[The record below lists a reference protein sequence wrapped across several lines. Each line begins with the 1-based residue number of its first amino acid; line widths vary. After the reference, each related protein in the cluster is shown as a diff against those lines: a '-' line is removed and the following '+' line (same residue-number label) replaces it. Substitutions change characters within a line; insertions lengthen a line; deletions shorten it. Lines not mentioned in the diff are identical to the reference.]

1 MIAVDTNI
9 LARYYV
15 DDPNDPEAAQQRVL
29 AERLLRESPS
39 VHVPVTVILEFAW
52 VLRAFYSFTTDD
64 CARAMEHLIGL
75 PNVQVEDWPAVQEA
89 LRLYREGLDFADALH
104 VARSKKCERFY
115 TFDDK
120 KFARRAKKLAV
131 VPEVVVLGSVAAKS

>member
-15 DDPNDPEAAQQRVL
+15 DDPDDPEAVRQRPL

-39 VHVPVTVILEFAW
+39 VYVPVTVVLEFAW
-52 VLRAFYSFTTDD
+52 VLRAFYSFPTED
-64 CARAMEHLIGL
+64 CALAMEHLIGL
-75 PNVQVEDWPAVQEA
+75 PNVQVEDWLAVQEA
-89 LRLYREGLDFADALH
+89 LRLHRDGLDFADALH
-104 VARSKKCERFY
+104 VSRSKKCKRFY

-120 KFARRAKKLAV
+120 KFARRAAKLAV
-131 VPEVVVLGSVAAKS
+131 LPEVVVP

>member
-15 DDPNDPEAAQQRVL
+15 DDPADPEAAHQRPL

-64 CARAMEHLIGL
+64 CARAMAHLIGL

-89 LRLYREGLDFADALH
+89 LRLYRDGLDFADALH

-120 KFARRAKKLAV
+120 MFARRAVKLAV
-131 VPEVVVLGSVAAKS
+131 VPEVVVP

>member
-15 DDPNDPEAAQQRVL
+15 DDPDDPEAVRQRPL
-29 AERLLRESPS
+29 AERLIRESPS
-39 VHVPVTVILEFAW
+39 VYVPVTVILEFAW
-52 VLRAFYSFTTDD
+52 VLRAFYSFASED
-64 CARAMEHLIGL
+64 CVRAMEHLIGL

-89 LRLYREGLDFADALH
+89 LRLHREGLDFADALH
-104 VARSKKCERFY
+104 VTRSKKCKRFY

-120 KFARRAKKLAV
+120 KFARRAVKLAV
-131 VPEVVVLGSVAAKS
+131 VPEVVVL

>member
-15 DDPNDPEAAQQRVL
+15 DDPTDPEAADQRPL
-29 AERLLRESPS
+29 AERLIRESSS

-52 VLRAFYSFTTDD
+52 VLRAFYSFTVAD

-89 LRLYREGLDFADALH
+89 LRLYRKGLDFADALH
-104 VARSKKCERFY
+104 VTRSKKCERFY

-120 KFARRAKKLAV
+120 KFARRAVKLAV
-131 VPEVVVLGSVAAKS
+131 VPEVFVP

>member
-15 DDPNDPEAAQQRVL
+15 DDPADPEAVHQRPL
-29 AERLLRESPS
+29 AERLMRESSS

-52 VLRAFYSFTTDD
+52 VLRAFYAFSTED

-104 VARSKKCERFY
+104 VARSTKCERFY

-120 KFARRAKKLAV
+120 KFARRAVKLAV
-131 VPEVVVLGSVAAKS
+131 IPEVVVP

>member
-15 DDPNDPEAAQQRVL
+15 DDPGDPEAARQRPL
-29 AERLLRESPS
+29 AERLIRESPS
-39 VHVPVTVILEFAW
+39 VHVPVTVVLEFAW
-52 VLRAFYSFTTDD
+52 VLRAFYAFATED
-64 CARAMEHLIGL
+64 CVRAMEHLIGL

-104 VARSKKCERFY
+104 VIRSKKCDRFY

-120 KFARRAKKLAV
+120 KFARRAAKLAV
-131 VPEVVVLGSVAAKS
+131 APEVVVP

>member
-52 VLRAFYSFTTDD
+52 VLRAFYAFAAAD

-75 PNVQVEDWPAVQEA
+75 PNVQVEDWPAVQDA

-104 VARSKKCERFY
+104 VARSKKCDRFY

-131 VPEVVVLGSVAAKS
+131 VPEVVVGGVAAKR